1 MRRMDRIQKVKRERE
16 RQKHGGE
23 RTCRWIGELIHRCRQ
38 HALWVRR
45 RRSWRKRRKGVVIW
59 CVYSLVL
66 LGTHADQSDRAAR
79 ETHRTKWGGGDGDDE
94 RKRGQEDRIFRV
106 KGHTR

>member
-1 MRRMDRIQKVKRERE
+1 M
-16 RQKHGGE
+16 
-23 RTCRWIGELIHRCRQ
+23 
-38 HALWVRR
+38 
-45 RRSWRKRRKGVVIW
+45 VIW